1 MARWH
6 VMIEGDRPE
15 ELSPEEVERAY
26 RERRIGDHTLVWQKG
41 MPKWQPLEKVM
52 WFRRDSSIPP
62 PAPPASPTPEF
73 RASAHAPSHGA
84 PSPDVPPPFAPPVQ
98 GPPPPFAP
106 GAPFPQGTPFAA
118 DAWARLDPRRFLRAG
133 QGHALAWTSYAW
145 VTWYIAGL
153 LGATAGIGFFGYAV
167 WLYVLSAI
175 ACCFCPCI
183 GLAGAGATTAPWGFF
198 WILSIA
204 VTTTAWCV
212 AMGLSSVAM
221 LKLLGDDLSPRPV
234 VVGNFLMHLAIGAVL
249 ALTGSFATT
258 AALLGL
264 DR

>member
-1 MARWH
+1 
-6 VMIEGDRPE
+6 
-15 ELSPEEVERAY
+15 
-26 RERRIGDHTLVWQKG
+26 
-41 MPKWQPLEKVM
+41 
-52 WFRRDSSIPP
+52 
-62 PAPPASPTPEF
+62 
-73 RASAHAPSHGA
+73 
-84 PSPDVPPPFAPPVQ
+84 
-98 GPPPPFAP
+98 
-106 GAPFPQGTPFAA
+106 
-118 DAWARLDPRRFLRAG
+118 
-133 QGHALAWTSYAW
+133 
-145 VTWYIAGL
+145 
-153 LGATAGIGFFGYAV
+153 V

-183 GLAGAGATTAPWGFF
+183 GLAGAGATTALWGFF

-221 LKLLGDDLSPRPV
+221 LKLLGDDRSPRPV
-234 VVGNFLMHLAIGAVL
+234 VVGSFLMHLAIGAVL

>member
-6 VMIEGDRPE
+6 VMIGSDRPE
-15 ELSPEEVERAY
+15 EMSPEEVERAY

-41 MPKWQPLEKVM
+41 MAKWLPLEQVL

-62 PAPPASPTPEF
+62 PPPPAAAGAAEAPEPAANASARPPAPPQGSFSP
-73 RASAHAPSHGA
+73 GA
-84 PSPDVPPPFAPPVQ
+84 PPFAPF
-98 GPPPPFAP
+98 PPGVAPFA
-106 GAPFPQGTPFAA
+106 G
-118 DAWARLDPRRFLRAG
+118 DAWARLDPRRFVRAG
-133 QGHALAWTSYAW
+133 QGQALAWTSYAW
-145 VTWYIAGL
+145 ITWYIAGL

-183 GLAGAGATTAPWGFF
+183 GLAGASATTALWGLL
-198 WILSIA
+198 WLVSIA
-204 VTTTAWCV
+204 VATSAWCL

-234 VVGNFLMHLAIGAVL
+234 VVGNFLMHLAVGAVL

-258 AALLGL
+258 AALFGL

>member
-1 MARWH
+1 
-6 VMIEGDRPE
+6 MIEGDRPE

-41 MPKWQPLEKVM
+41 MVKWQPLEKVM
-52 WFRRDSSIPP
+52 WFRRESSIPP
-62 PAPPASPTPEF
+62 PPPPAPEF
-73 RASAHAPSHGA
+73 RASNDTP
-84 PSPDVPPPFAPPVQ
+84 PSPAASPPLPSPPFA
-98 GPPPPFAP
+98 GE
-106 GAPFPQGTPFAA
+106 
-118 DAWARLDPRRFLRAG
+118 AWARFDPRRFVRAG

-145 VTWYIAGL
+145 VTWYLAGL
-153 LGATAGIGFFGYAV
+153 LGATAGIAFFGYAM

-183 GLAGAGATTAPWGFF
+183 GLAGASATTALWGFF
-198 WILSIA
+198 WLLSIA

>member
-41 MPKWQPLEKVM
+41 MAKWQPLEKVM

-62 PAPPASPTPEF
+62 PPPAPPAPEF
-73 RASAHAPSHGA
+73 RAPAHDPPPEAT
-84 PSPDVPPPFAPPVQ
+84 PPFAPPPQ
-98 GPPPPFAP
+98 APRPFAP
-106 GAPFPQGTPFAA
+106 GAPFPQGTPFAGE
-118 DAWARLDPRRFLRAG
+118 AWARFDPRRFVRAG

-153 LGATAGIGFFGYAV
+153 LGATAGIGFFGYAM

-183 GLAGAGATTAPWGFF
+183 GLAGAGATTALWGLL
-198 WILSIA
+198 WLVSIA
-204 VTTTAWCV
+204 VVSSAWCV

-234 VVGNFLMHLAIGAVL
+234 VVGNFLMHLALGAVL

-258 AALLGL
+258 AALFGL

>member
-41 MPKWQPLEKVM
+41 MAKWQPLEKVL

-62 PAPPASPTPEF
+62 PPPDHAEARAPHDEPPAHAQPPFASPP
-73 RASAHAPSHGA
+73 A
-84 PSPDVPPPFAPPVQ
+84 PPPFM
-98 GPPPPFAP
+98 PPFARGAF
-106 GAPFPQGTPFAA
+106 GAP
-118 DAWARLDPRRFLRAG
+118 DSWARFDPRRFLRAG

-153 LGATAGIGFFGYAV
+153 LGATAGIGFFGYAM

-183 GLAGAGATTAPWGFF
+183 GLAGASATTALWGFF
-198 WILSIA
+198 WLLSIA

-221 LKLLGDDLSPRPV
+221 LKLLGDDLSPRPA
-234 VVGNFLMHLAIGAVL
+234 VVGNFLTHLAIGAVL

-258 AALLGL
+258 AALFGL